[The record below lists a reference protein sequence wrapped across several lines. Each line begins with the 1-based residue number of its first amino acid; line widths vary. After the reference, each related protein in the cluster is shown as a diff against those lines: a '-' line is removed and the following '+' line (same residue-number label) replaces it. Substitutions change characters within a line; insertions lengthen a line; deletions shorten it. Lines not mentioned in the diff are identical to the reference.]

1 MGTSRY
7 VCYGSQSTTSGG
19 VAGLSPHLTSLELS
33 LTDSNPGGSACLLPQ
48 QGGDMHGN
56 RPDSLS
62 PPTPLPAC
70 KASTF
75 STVNSQLLELFTVCG
90 CCGCQVRG
98 GLVEFS
104 SPPQRES
111 PDPAHLKSWVDPT
124 LGQRTTC
131 TDEFYSTM

>member
-1 MGTSRY
+1 MKWFILPRFYRPRPAFLRIFLINISLQCNLVQNFTLCGWVGTSRY

-90 CCGCQVRG
+90 CCGC
-98 GLVEFS
+98 
-104 SPPQRES
+104 
-111 PDPAHLKSWVDPT
+111 
-124 LGQRTTC
+124 
-131 TDEFYSTM
+131 